1 MPRTQDTDPP
11 RWRAA
16 VYTRLSRDDG
26 DRPESDSIINQQKL
40 LEQFLS
46 ARPDIEAAGFYA
58 DDVFTGTNFDRPDF
72 CRMIRDIEEGRINC
86 VLVKDLS
93 RFGRDYIEAGR
104 YLERWFP
111 RHGVRFIAVT
121 DGIDSERGYD
131 MLLPVKN
138 VFNEQYAR
146 DISKKVRSA
155 IQSKQRGGK
164 FIGAFAPYGY
174 RKDLD
179 DHNRLVIDP
188 CAAAVVRRI
197 FTLFEGGMGKQ
208 SIARQLN
215 GEGLPCPSEYKRLNG
230 ERYRNGQKLDGTT
243 YWTYA
248 TIHRMLRD
256 PVYTGTME
264 QGRAPRQ
271 GMHGRARQLDRSQWA
286 VVPGTHEAI
295 IPPDQWERVQS
306 LMARNVRIPRF
317 QQDASLFAG
326 FLRCGDCGRAMSKT
340 ARAGGVCYCCGSY
353 KRYGPGVCTRHS
365 ITHRQLEAVILA
377 DLNRILTAADDLD
390 GLVRQAAAQTSA
402 PSSDALERCRAARQ
416 RICRLKQSSYED
428 YKDGIISR
436 QDYLYYRADY
446 DRQERQLTCQ
456 MEALQISGR
465 AAAAQEQ
472 PWISALLRE
481 GRLSAL
487 DRATLAETVNQILV
501 FEGGRIE
508 ITYTF
513 SDDLGILG
521 RED

>member
-58 DDVFTGTNFDRPDF
+58 DDGFTGTNFDRPDF

-174 RKDLD
+174 RKDPD

-230 ERYRNGQKLDGTT
+230 ERYRNGQKLDLSL
-243 YWTYA
+243 
-248 TIHRMLRD
+248 IH
-256 PVYTGTME
+256 
-264 QGRAPRQ
+264 
-271 GMHGRARQLDRSQWA
+271 
-286 VVPGTHEAI
+286 I
-295 IPPDQWERVQS
+295 
-306 LMARNVRIPRF
+306 
-317 QQDASLFAG
+317 
-326 FLRCGDCGRAMSKT
+326 
-340 ARAGGVCYCCGSY
+340 
-353 KRYGPGVCTRHS
+353 
-365 ITHRQLEAVILA
+365 
-377 DLNRILTAADDLD
+377 
-390 GLVRQAAAQTSA
+390 
-402 PSSDALERCRAARQ
+402 
-416 RICRLKQSSYED
+416 
-428 YKDGIISR
+428 
-436 QDYLYYRADY
+436 
-446 DRQERQLTCQ
+446 
-456 MEALQISGR
+456 
-465 AAAAQEQ
+465 
-472 PWISALLRE
+472 
-481 GRLSAL
+481 
-487 DRATLAETVNQILV
+487 
-501 FEGGRIE
+501 
-508 ITYTF
+508 
-513 SDDLGILG
+513 
-521 RED
+521 